1 MTSILNWDYMTP
13 SAMLKICVDCDEDDD
28 NGNGVDFEV
37 FREFHLRLFSSMVR
51 EKKGGGGVPCP
62 VE

>member
-1 MTSILNWDYMTP
+1 MTP

-51 EKKGGGGVPCP
+51 EKGGGVYP
-62 VE
+62 VQ